1 MSKKQQ
7 QKKISKLEMIMED
20 LRMRTTLE
28 LRGYKLCMRVGK
40 MEGLT
45 EREQEDRIN
54 MILDLYQLYGN
65 NVINLL
71 EGECVKRRWE
81 GKPKRKSKKKKI
93 LKKVEKRFG
102 YIKNPLYLCNVDERE
117 R

>member
-1 MSKKQQ
+1 
-7 QKKISKLEMIMED
+7 MIMEED

-71 EGECVKRRWE
+71 GECIGIRWE
-81 GKPKRKSKKKKI
+81 GKPKRKSKKKKNSKKK
-93 LKKVEKRFG
+93 LKKDLDMSKNLCIFATLTKRKETFR
-102 YIKNPLYLCNVDERE
+102 KK
-117 R
+117 

>member
-1 MSKKQQ
+1 MNLINPPNVKLRVGDKGTHYAQETTT
-7 QKKISKLEMIMED
+7 KKISKLEMIMEED

-28 LRGYKLCMRVGK
+28 LRNYKLCMRVGK

-71 EGECVKRRWE
+71 GECIGIRWE
-81 GKPKRKSKKKKI
+81 GKPKRKSKKKKNS
-93 LKKVEKRFG
+93 KKK
-102 YIKNPLYLCNVDERE
+102 
-117 R
+117 